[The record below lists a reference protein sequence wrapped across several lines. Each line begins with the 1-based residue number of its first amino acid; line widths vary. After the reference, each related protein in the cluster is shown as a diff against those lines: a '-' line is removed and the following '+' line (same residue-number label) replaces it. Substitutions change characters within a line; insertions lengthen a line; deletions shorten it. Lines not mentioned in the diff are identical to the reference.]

1 MGSVALLVRDGRSL
15 KMDSLHA
22 ALAVSCVGG
31 SSLVH
36 VPLRCGV
43 LCPAALV
50 SRLLTKQQ
58 TSFVGLVAVVS
69 GEQSR
74 QLAGATESDGVFTD
88 APRID
93 AYCCYYY
100 YSEGS
105 RYIFLSLE
113 REEEIS
119 NRPVLKHGPWSL
131 TCVRVIGR
139 TKPKG
144 AMKVKGS
151 RFLLRAGADPRPADT
166 VAAAPYQSGALRRR
180 AE

>member
-74 QLAGATESDGVFTD
+74 QLAGATESDVVFTD
-88 APRID
+88 ATRVLVLGREPV
-93 AYCCYYY
+93 Y
-100 YSEGS
+100 
-105 RYIFLSLE
+105 LSF
-113 REEEIS
+113 S
-119 NRPVLKHGPWSL
+119 
-131 TCVRVIGR
+131 
-139 TKPKG
+139 
-144 AMKVKGS
+144 
-151 RFLLRAGADPRPADT
+151 
-166 VAAAPYQSGALRRR
+166 
-180 AE
+180 